1 MENFDIV
8 IVGAGSAGC
17 IVANQIIN
25 NTNYKVLLLEAGPSD
40 INPAIQVPLGY
51 GMTFYHKKMNW
62 NFYSETQKNLHNRE
76 IYYPRGKVLGGSGSI
91 NAMIYAR
98 GLRSDFENWDL
109 SKDWSWESIKT
120 TYEQIEFAV
129 NDNTKRLPSNKVP
142 VNDISKQHHPILKNF
157 FDASKD
163 FDFTFNKQLKS
174 SIENQVGNYNVN
186 IFKGFRTSSS
196 KVFLKP
202 IKSHHNLTILTKTEV
217 LKLNYKNKKIV
228 SLNIKHKN
236 KIITV
241 WPKIGT
247 ILSSGSIMTPYLL
260 LKSGIGNEKDLKEFN
275 IPVNLHSSQVGKN
288 FQDHLGLDYLYKTFT
303 PTLNKDLGTWSGRI
317 KSVLRYLY
325 NRNGP
330 LALSLNQG
338 GGYINWNSL
347 DPYPNI
353 QLYFNPL
360 TYSVSYKNRRPLLKT
375 DKFNGFIIGFNSCRP
390 KSLGEV
396 TLKPSKDD
404 YIPSINPNYL
414 SDERDLHDLYST
426 FDFIRHFSANQNIS
440 NIIKSPVN
448 IDPIKASNDELLDHF
463 KSSATTI
470 YHPCGTC
477 RMSKDIESG
486 VVSDKLKVH
495 GLENLWIVDAS
506 IMPNI
511 TSGNIN
517 APVMMLSH
525 LSSKIIIEEL
535 KKNINEN

>member
-8 IVGAGSAGC
+8 LVGAGSAGC

-25 NTNYKVLLLEAGPSD
+25 STNYKVLLIEAGPSD
-40 INPAIQVPLGY
+40 NNLTIQVPLGY

-62 NFYSETQKNLHNRE
+62 NFYSEIQKNLHNRE

-98 GLRSDFENWDL
+98 GLRSDFENWNL
-109 SKDWSWESIKT
+109 SKNWSWENIKT
-120 TYEQIEFAV
+120 TYDQIEFAV
-129 NDNTKRLPSNKVP
+129 NNKTKRLPANKIP
-142 VNDISKQHHPILKNF
+142 VNDISKQHHAILKNF
-157 FDASKD
+157 FDASND
-163 FDFTFNKQLKS
+163 FNFTFNKQLKS

-202 IKSHHNLTILTKTEV
+202 IKSHPNLTIFTKTEV

-228 SLNIKHKN
+228 SLDIKHKN
-236 KIITV
+236 KIISV
-241 WPKIGT
+241 KPNIGT

-260 LKSGIGNEKDLKEFN
+260 LKSGIGNASDLKELN
-275 IPVNLHSSQVGKN
+275 LPVNLHSSHVGKN
-288 FQDHLGLDYLYKTFT
+288 FQDHLGLDYLYKTFAA
-303 PTLNKDLGTWSGRI
+303 TLNKDLGTWGGRI
-317 KSVLRYLY
+317 KSVLKYLY
-325 NRNGP
+325 NRSGP
-330 LALSLNQG
+330 LSLSLNQG

-347 DPYPNI
+347 DPHPNI

-360 TYSVSYKNRRPLLKT
+360 TYSVSYKNRRPLLNT

-396 TLKPSKDD
+396 KLKPFKDG
-404 YIPSINPNYL
+404 YLPSINPNYL
-414 SDERDLHDLYST
+414 SDERDIHDLYAT
-426 FDFIRHFSANQNIS
+426 FDFMRKFSANKNIS

-448 IDPIKASNDELLDHF
+448 IDPLIATDYELLDHF
-463 KSSATTI
+463 KSNATTI

-477 RMSKDIESG
+477 RMSKDIGTG

-495 GLENLWIVDAS
+495 GLDNLWIVDAS

-525 LSSKIIIEEL
+525 LSSKIILEEL
-535 KKNINEN
+535 KRQYQ

>member
-1 MENFDIV
+1 MENFDIA

-17 IVANQIIN
+17 IIASQIIRN
-25 NTNYKVLLLEAGPSD
+25 SNYKVLLIEAGPSD
-40 INPAIQVPLGY
+40 NSPVIQVPLGY
-51 GMTFYHKKMNW
+51 GMTFYNKKMNW
-62 NFYSETQKNLHNRE
+62 NFYSEVQENLHNRE

-109 SKDWSWESIKT
+109 SKNWSWENITKS
-120 TYEQIEFAV
+120 YDEIEFEV
-129 NDNTKRLPSNKVP
+129 NENSKTLPSNKIP

-157 FDASKD
+157 FEASKD
-163 FDFTFNKQLKS
+163 FNFTYNKQLKS
-174 SIENQVGNYNVN
+174 STENQVGNYNVN

-202 IKSHHNLTILTKTEV
+202 IKSNHNLTILTKTEV
-217 LKLNYKNKKIV
+217 LKLNCVNKKII

-241 WPKIGT
+241 KPRIGT

-260 LKSGIGNEKDLKEFN
+260 LKSGIGNAKDLEDHN
-275 IPVNLHSSQVGKN
+275 ISLNLHSPHVGKN

-303 PTLNKDLGTWSGRI
+303 STLNKDLGTWGGRI
-317 KSVLRYLY
+317 KSAIKYLY
-325 NRNGP
+325 NRSGP
-330 LALSLNQG
+330 LSLSLNQG
-338 GGYINWNSL
+338 GGYINWKSL

-360 TYSVSYKNRRPLLKT
+360 TYSVSYKNRRPLLNT

-396 TLKPSKDD
+396 KLKSFKDD
-404 YIPSINPNYL
+404 YLPFINPNYL
-414 SDERDLHDLYST
+414 SDERDIHDLYAT
-426 FDFIRHFSANQNIS
+426 FDFVRRFSKNKNIS

-448 IDPIKASNDELLDHF
+448 IDPIKSTDQELLDHF
-463 KSSATTI
+463 KSSSTTI

-477 RMSKDIESG
+477 RMSKDIDTG

-495 GLENLWIVDAS
+495 GLDNLWIVDAS

-517 APVMMLSH
+517 APVMMLSN
-525 LSSKIIIEEL
+525 LSSKIILEEL
-535 KKNINEN
+535 KRYYQ

>member
-1 MENFDIV
+1 MENFDIA

-17 IVANQIIN
+17 IIASQIIRN
-25 NTNYKVLLLEAGPSD
+25 SNYKVLLIEAGPSD
-40 INPAIQVPLGY
+40 NSPVIQVPLGY
-51 GMTFYHKKMNW
+51 GMTFYNKKMNW
-62 NFYSETQKNLHNRE
+62 NFYSEVQENLHNRE

-109 SKDWSWESIKT
+109 SKNWSWDNITKSYDE
-120 TYEQIEFAV
+120 IEFEV
-129 NDNTKRLPSNKVP
+129 NDNTKTLLSNKIP

-163 FDFTFNKQLKS
+163 FNFTYNKQLKS
-174 SIENQVGNYNVN
+174 STENQVGNYNVN

-202 IKSHHNLTILTKTEV
+202 IKNNPNLTILTKTEV
-217 LKLNYKNKKIV
+217 LKLNFENKKII

-241 WPKIGT
+241 KPKIGT

-260 LKSGIGNEKDLKEFN
+260 LKSGIGNAKDLEDHN
-275 IPVNLHSSQVGKN
+275 IPLNLHSPHVGKN

-303 PTLNKDLGTWSGRI
+303 STLNKDLGTWGGRI
-317 KSVLRYLY
+317 KSALRYLY
-325 NRNGP
+325 NRSGP
-330 LALSLNQG
+330 LSLSLNQG
-338 GGYINWNSL
+338 GGYVNWKSL

-360 TYSVSYKNRRPLLKT
+360 TYSVTYKNRRPLLNT

-396 TLKPSKDD
+396 KLKSFKDD
-404 YIPSINPNYL
+404 YLPFINPNYL
-414 SDERDLHDLYST
+414 SDERDIHDLYAT
-426 FDFIRHFSANQNIS
+426 FDFVRKFSKNKNIS

-448 IDPIKASNDELLDHF
+448 IDPIKANDQELLDHF

-477 RMSKDIESG
+477 RMSKDIDTG

-495 GLENLWIVDAS
+495 GLDNLWIVDAS

-517 APVMMLSH
+517 APVMMLSN
-525 LSSKIIIEEL
+525 LSSKIILEEL
-535 KKNINEN
+535 KRYYQ

>member
-1 MENFDIV
+1 LENFDIV

-17 IVANQIIN
+17 IVASQIIN
-25 NTNYKVLLLEAGPSD
+25 NSNYKVLLIEAGPSD
-40 INPAIQVPLGY
+40 NNPVIQVPLGY

-62 NFYSETQKNLHNRE
+62 NFYSEIQKNLNNRE

-98 GLRSDFENWDL
+98 GLSSDFENWNL
-109 SKDWSWESIKT
+109 SNNWSWENIKA
-120 TYEQIEFAV
+120 TYDEIEFAI
-129 NDNTKRLPSNKVP
+129 NDKTKILPSNKIP
-142 VNDISKQHHPILKNF
+142 VNDVSKQHHSILKNF
-157 FDASKD
+157 FDAAHD

-186 IFKGFRTSSS
+186 IFNGFRTSSS
-196 KVFLKP
+196 KVFLQP
-202 IKSHHNLTILTKTEV
+202 IRNHPNLTIFTKTEV
-217 LKLNYKNKKIV
+217 LKLNYENKKIS
-228 SLNIKHKN
+228 SLKVKHKN
-236 KIITV
+236 KLITV
-241 WPKIGT
+241 KPKIGT

-260 LKSGIGNEKDLKEFN
+260 LKSGIGSPKDLKEHN
-275 IPVNLHSSQVGKN
+275 IPVNLNSPHIGKN
-288 FQDHLGLDYLYKTFT
+288 FQDHLGLDYLYKTFI
-303 PTLNKDLGTWSGRI
+303 PTLNNDLGTWSGRI

-325 NRNGP
+325 NRKGP
-330 LALSLNQG
+330 LSLSLNQG

-360 TYSVSYKNRRPLLKT
+360 TYSVSYKNKRPLLKT

-396 TLKPSKDD
+396 KLKVSKDD
-404 YIPSINPNYL
+404 YLPSINPNYL
-414 SDERDLHDLYST
+414 SDERDIHDLYSI
-426 FDFIRHFSANQNIS
+426 FDFIRKFSANKNIN
-440 NIIKSPVN
+440 NIIKAPVN
-448 IDPIKASNDELLDHF
+448 IDPINANDDELLDHF
-463 KSSATTI
+463 KSSSTTI
-470 YHPCGTC
+470 YHPSGTC
-477 RMSKDIESG
+477 RMSKDISTG

-517 APVMMLSH
+517 APVMMLSL
-525 LSSKIIIEEL
+525 LSSKIILEEL
-535 KKNINEN
+535 KQQYK

>member
-8 IVGAGSAGC
+8 LVGAGSAGC

-25 NTNYKVLLLEAGPSD
+25 STNYKVLLIEAGPSD
-40 INPAIQVPLGY
+40 NNLTIQVPLGY

-62 NFYSETQKNLHNRE
+62 NFYSEIQKNLHNRE

-98 GLRSDFENWDL
+98 GLRSDFENWNL
-109 SKDWSWESIKT
+109 SKNWSWENIKT
-120 TYEQIEFAV
+120 TYDKIEFAV
-129 NDNTKRLPSNKVP
+129 NNKTKRLPSNKIP

-157 FDASKD
+157 FDASND
-163 FDFTFNKQLKS
+163 FNFTFNKQLKS

-202 IKSHHNLTILTKTEV
+202 IKNHPNLTIFTKTEV
-217 LKLNYKNKKIV
+217 LKLNYKNKKII
-228 SLNIKHKN
+228 SLDIKHKS
-236 KIITV
+236 KIISV
-241 WPKIGT
+241 KPKIGT
-247 ILSSGSIMTPYLL
+247 ILCSGSIMTPYLL
-260 LKSGIGNEKDLKEFN
+260 LKSGIGNASDLKELN
-275 IPVNLHSSQVGKN
+275 LPVNLHSSHVGKN
-288 FQDHLGLDYLYKTFT
+288 FQDHLGLDYLYKTFAA
-303 PTLNKDLGTWSGRI
+303 TLNKDLGTWGGRI
-317 KSVLRYLY
+317 KSVLKYLY
-325 NRNGP
+325 NRSGP
-330 LALSLNQG
+330 LSLSLNQG
-338 GGYINWNSL
+338 GGYVNWNSL
-347 DPYPNI
+347 DPHPNI

-360 TYSVSYKNRRPLLKT
+360 TYSVSYKNRRPLLNT

-396 TLKPSKDD
+396 KLKSFKNG
-404 YIPSINPNYL
+404 YLPSINPNYL
-414 SDERDLHDLYST
+414 SDERDIHDLYAT
-426 FDFIRHFSANQNIS
+426 FDFIRKFSANKNIS

-448 IDPIKASNDELLDHF
+448 IDPLIATDYELLEHF
-463 KSSATTI
+463 KSNAATI

-477 RMSKDIESG
+477 RMSKDIGTG

-495 GLENLWIVDAS
+495 GLDNLWIVDAS

-525 LSSKIIIEEL
+525 LSSKIILEEL
-535 KKNINEN
+535 KQQY

>member
-1 MENFDIV
+1 MENFDIA

-17 IVANQIIN
+17 IIASQIIRN
-25 NTNYKVLLLEAGPSD
+25 SNYKVLLIESGPSD
-40 INPAIQVPLGY
+40 NSPVIQVPLGY
-51 GMTFYHKKMNW
+51 GMTFYNKKMNW
-62 NFYSETQKNLHNRE
+62 NFYSEVQENLHNRE

-109 SKDWSWESIKT
+109 SKNWSWDNITKSYDE
-120 TYEQIEFAV
+120 IEFDV
-129 NDNTKRLPSNKVP
+129 NENSKTLPSNKIP

-163 FDFTFNKQLKS
+163 FNFTYNKQLKS
-174 SIENQVGNYNVN
+174 STENQVGNYNVN

-202 IKSHHNLTILTKTEV
+202 IKNNPNLTILTKTEV
-217 LKLNYKNKKIV
+217 LKLNFENKKIIG
-228 SLNIKHKN
+228 LNIKHKN

-241 WPKIGT
+241 KPRIGT

-260 LKSGIGNEKDLKEFN
+260 LKSGIGNAKYLEDHN
-275 IPVNLHSSQVGKN
+275 IPLNLHSPHVGKN

-303 PTLNKDLGTWSGRI
+303 STLNKDLGTWGGRI
-317 KSVLRYLY
+317 KSALRYLY
-325 NRNGP
+325 NRSGP
-330 LALSLNQG
+330 LSLSLNQG
-338 GGYINWNSL
+338 GGYVNWKSL

-360 TYSVSYKNRRPLLKT
+360 TYSVTYKNRRPLLNT

-396 TLKPSKDD
+396 KLKSFKDD
-404 YIPSINPNYL
+404 YLPFINPNYL
-414 SDERDLHDLYST
+414 SDERDIHDLYAT
-426 FDFIRHFSANQNIS
+426 FDFVRRFSKNKNIS

-448 IDPIKASNDELLDHF
+448 IDPIKATDQELLDHF

-477 RMSKDIESG
+477 RMSKDIDTG

-495 GLENLWIVDAS
+495 GLDNLWIVDAS

-517 APVMMLSH
+517 APVMMLSN
-525 LSSKIIIEEL
+525 LSSKIILEEL
-535 KKNINEN
+535 KRYYQ

>member
-1 MENFDIV
+1 MENFDIA

-17 IVANQIIN
+17 IIANQIIK
-25 NTNYKVLLLEAGPSD
+25 NTNYKVLLIEAGSSD
-40 INPAIQVPLGY
+40 NNPVIQVPLGY
-51 GMTFYHKKMNW
+51 GMTFYNKKMNW
-62 NFYSETQKNLHNRE
+62 NFYSETQENLHNRE
-76 IYYPRGKVLGGSGSI
+76 VYYPRGKVLGGSGSI

-98 GLRSDFENWDL
+98 GLKSDFENWNL
-109 SKDWSWESIKT
+109 SENWSWDNIKKS
-120 TYEQIEFAV
+120 YDQIEFKV
-129 NDNTKRLPSNKVP
+129 NENTKTLPSNKIP
-142 VNDISKQHHPILKNF
+142 VNDISKQHHSILKNF
-157 FDASKD
+157 FNASKD

-174 SIENQVGNYNVN
+174 STENQVGNYNVN

-202 IKSHHNLTILTKTEV
+202 IKNHYNLTILTKTEV
-217 LKLNYKNKKIV
+217 LKLNYENKKIV
-228 SLNIKHKN
+228 GLNIKHKN

-241 WPKIGT
+241 KPKIGT

-260 LKSGIGNEKDLKEFN
+260 LKSGIGNAKDLKDHN
-275 IPVNLHSSQVGKN
+275 IPLNLHSPHVGKN
-288 FQDHLGLDYLYKTFT
+288 FQDHLGLDYLYKTLT
-303 PTLNKDLGTWSGRI
+303 LTLNKDLGTWGGRI
-317 KSVLRYLY
+317 KSALRYLY
-325 NRNGP
+325 NRSGP
-330 LALSLNQG
+330 LSLSLNQG

-396 TLKPSKDD
+396 KLKSFKDD
-404 YIPSINPNYL
+404 YLPSINPNFL
-414 SDERDLHDLYST
+414 SDERDIHDLYAT
-426 FDFIRHFSANQNIS
+426 FDFMRKFSTNKNIS
-440 NIIKSPVN
+440 DIIKSPVN
-448 IDPIKASNDELLDHF
+448 IDPIKATDHELLDHF
-463 KSSATTI
+463 KSNATTI

-477 RMSKDIESG
+477 RMSKDIDSG

-495 GLENLWIVDAS
+495 GLDNLWIVDAS
-506 IMPNI
+506 TMPNI

-525 LSSKIIIEEL
+525 LSSKIILEEL
-535 KKNINEN
+535 KRRYQ

>member
-1 MENFDIV
+1 MENFDIA

-17 IVANQIIN
+17 IIASQIIRN
-25 NTNYKVLLLEAGPSD
+25 SNYKVLLIEAGPSD
-40 INPAIQVPLGY
+40 NSPVIQVPLGY
-51 GMTFYHKKMNW
+51 GMTFYNKKMNW
-62 NFYSETQKNLHNRE
+62 NFYSEVQENLHNRE

-109 SKDWSWESIKT
+109 SKNWSWDNITKSYDE
-120 TYEQIEFAV
+120 IEFEV
-129 NDNTKRLPSNKVP
+129 NDNTKTILSNKIP
-142 VNDISKQHHPILKNF
+142 VNDVSKQHHPILKNF

-163 FDFTFNKQLKS
+163 FNFTYNKQLKS
-174 SIENQVGNYNVN
+174 STENQVGNYNVN
-186 IFKGFRTSSS
+186 IFKGFRNSSS

-202 IKSHHNLTILTKTEV
+202 IKNNPNLTILTKTEV
-217 LKLNYKNKKIV
+217 LKLNFENKKIIG
-228 SLNIKHKN
+228 LNIKHKN

-241 WPKIGT
+241 KPRIGT

-260 LKSGIGNEKDLKEFN
+260 LKSGIGNAKYLEDHN
-275 IPVNLHSSQVGKN
+275 IPLNLHSRHVGKN

-303 PTLNKDLGTWSGRI
+303 STLNKDLGTWGGRI
-317 KSVLRYLY
+317 KSALRYLY
-325 NRNGP
+325 NRSGP
-330 LALSLNQG
+330 LSLSLNQG
-338 GGYINWNSL
+338 GGYINWKSL

-360 TYSVSYKNRRPLLKT
+360 TYSVSYKNRRPLLNT

-396 TLKPSKDD
+396 KLKSFKDD
-404 YIPSINPNYL
+404 YLPFINPNYL
-414 SDERDLHDLYST
+414 SDERDIHDLYAT
-426 FDFIRHFSANQNIS
+426 FDFVRRFSKNKNIS

-448 IDPIKASNDELLDHF
+448 IDPIKATDQELLDHF
-463 KSSATTI
+463 KLSATTI

-477 RMSKDIESG
+477 RMSKDIDTG

-495 GLENLWIVDAS
+495 GLDNLWIVDAS

-525 LSSKIIIEEL
+525 LSSKIILEEL
-535 KKNINEN
+535 KRQY

>member
-17 IVANQIIN
+17 IITNQIIN
-25 NTNYKVLLLEAGPSD
+25 STNFKLLLIEAGPSD
-40 INPAIQVPLGY
+40 NNPVIQVPLGY
-51 GMTFYHKKMNW
+51 GMTFYHNKMNW
-62 NFYSETQKNLHNRE
+62 NFYSEIQQNLHNRE
-76 IYYPRGKVLGGSGSI
+76 IYHPRGKVLGGSGSI

-98 GLRSDFENWDL
+98 GLPSDFKNWYL
-109 SKDWSWESIKT
+109 SKDWTWKNIQT
-120 TYEQIEFAV
+120 TYNEIEFAV
-129 NDNTKRLPSNKVP
+129 NDNTNILPSNKIP
-142 VNDISKQHHPILKNF
+142 VNDISNQHHSILKNF
-157 FDASKD
+157 FEASKD
-163 FDFTFNKQLKS
+163 FNFTINKQLEN

-202 IKSHHNLTILTKTEV
+202 IKNNPNLTILTKAEV
-217 LKLNYKNKKIV
+217 LKLNYENKKIV
-228 SLNIKHKN
+228 SLNIRHKN
-236 KIITV
+236 KIIIV
-241 WPKIGT
+241 KPKIGT

-260 LKSGIGNEKDLKEFN
+260 LKSGIGNATDLKKHN
-275 IPVNLHSSQVGKN
+275 ISVNLHSPNVGKN
-288 FQDHLGLDYLYKTFT
+288 FQDHLGLDYLYKTFS

-325 NRNGP
+325 NRSGP
-330 LALSLNQG
+330 FALSLNQG

-347 DPYPNI
+347 DSYPNI

-360 TYSVSYKNRRPLLKT
+360 TYSVSYKNRRPLLKC

-404 YIPSINPNYL
+404 YMPSINPNYL
-414 SDERDLHDLYST
+414 SDERDIHDLYAT
-426 FDFIRHFSANQNIS
+426 FDFIRNFSANKNIR

-448 IDPIKASNDELLDHF
+448 IDPIKARDEELLDHF
-463 KSSATTI
+463 KSNATTI

-486 VVSDKLKVH
+486 VVSEKLKVH

-535 KKNINEN
+535 KQQY

>member
-8 IVGAGSAGC
+8 LVGAGSAGC

-25 NTNYKVLLLEAGPSD
+25 STNYKVLLIEAGPSD
-40 INPAIQVPLGY
+40 KNLTIQVPLGY

-62 NFYSETQKNLHNRE
+62 NFYSEIQKNLHNRE

-98 GLRSDFENWDL
+98 GLRSDFENWNL
-109 SKDWSWESIKT
+109 SKNWSWENIKT
-120 TYEQIEFAV
+120 TYDQIEFAV
-129 NDNTKRLPSNKVP
+129 NNKTKRLPSNKIP

-157 FDASKD
+157 FDASND
-163 FDFTFNKQLKS
+163 FNFTFNKQLKS

-202 IKSHHNLTILTKTEV
+202 IKSHPNLTIFTKTEV

-228 SLNIKHKN
+228 SLDIKHKN
-236 KIITV
+236 KIISV
-241 WPKIGT
+241 KPKIGT
-247 ILSSGSIMTPYLL
+247 ILCSGSIMTPYLL
-260 LKSGIGNEKDLKEFN
+260 LKSGIGNASDLKELN
-275 IPVNLHSSQVGKN
+275 LPVNLHSSHVGKN
-288 FQDHLGLDYLYKTFT
+288 FQDHLGLDYLYKTFAA
-303 PTLNKDLGTWSGRI
+303 TLNKDLGTWGGRI
-317 KSVLRYLY
+317 KSVLKYLY
-325 NRNGP
+325 NRSGP
-330 LALSLNQG
+330 LSLSLNQG

-360 TYSVSYKNRRPLLKT
+360 TYSVSYKNRRPLLNT

-396 TLKPSKDD
+396 KLKSFKDG
-404 YIPSINPNYL
+404 YLPSINPNYL
-414 SDERDLHDLYST
+414 SDERDIHDLYAI
-426 FDFIRHFSANQNIS
+426 FDFIRKFSANKNIS

-448 IDPIKASNDELLDHF
+448 IDPLIATDYELLDHF
-463 KSSATTI
+463 KSNATTI

-477 RMSKDIESG
+477 RMSKDIDTG

-495 GLENLWIVDAS
+495 GLDNLWIVDAS

-525 LSSKIIIEEL
+525 LSSKIILEEL
-535 KKNINEN
+535 KQQY

>member
-1 MENFDIV
+1 MENFDLV

-17 IVANQIIN
+17 IITNQIIN
-25 NTNYKVLLLEAGPSD
+25 NTNYKVLLIEAGPSD
-40 INPAIQVPLGY
+40 NNPVIQVPLGY
-51 GMTFYHKKMNW
+51 GMTFYNKKLNW
-62 NFYSETQKNLHNRE
+62 NFYSEIQKNLHNRE

-98 GLRSDFENWDL
+98 GLRSDFENWNL
-109 SKDWSWESIKT
+109 SEYWSWENIKT
-120 TYEQIEFAV
+120 AYDKIEFTV
-129 NDNTKRLPSNKVP
+129 NDNIKRLPSNKIP
-142 VNDISKQHHPILKNF
+142 VNDVSEQHHKILKNF
-157 FDASKD
+157 FDASRD

-174 SIENQVGNYNVN
+174 SVGNQVGNYNVN

-202 IKSHHNLTILTKTEV
+202 ISNHPNLTILTKTEV
-217 LKLNYKNKKIV
+217 LKLNYEDKKIS

-241 WPKIGT
+241 KSKIGT

-260 LKSGIGNEKDLKEFN
+260 LKSGIGSAKDLQEHN
-275 IPVNLHSSQVGKN
+275 ISVNLHSPHVGKN
-288 FQDHLGLDYLYKTFT
+288 FQDHLGLDYLYKTFN
-303 PTLNKDLGTWSGRI
+303 PTLNKDLGTWVGRI

-325 NRNGP
+325 NRRGP
-330 LALSLNQG
+330 LSLSLNQG

-360 TYSVSYKNRRPLLKT
+360 TYSVLYKNRRPLLKT

-396 TLKPSKDD
+396 TLKVFKDD
-404 YIPSINPNYL
+404 YQPSINPNYL
-414 SDERDLHDLYST
+414 SDERDIHDLYAT
-426 FDFIRHFSANQNIS
+426 FDFIRHFSSNKSIS

-448 IDPIKASNDELLDHF
+448 IDPIKAADDELLDHF
-463 KSSATTI
+463 KSNASTI

-477 RMSKDIESG
+477 RMSKDISTG

-495 GLENLWIVDAS
+495 GIDNLWIVDAS

-525 LSSKIIIEEL
+525 LSSNIILEEL
-535 KKNINEN
+535 KQQFQ

>member
-17 IVANQIIN
+17 IVANKIIN

-40 INPAIQVPLGY
+40 NNPVIQVPLGY
-51 GMTFYHKKMNW
+51 GMTFYHKNMNW
-62 NFYSETQKNLHNRE
+62 NFYSEIQKNLHNRE

-202 IKSHHNLTILTKTEV
+202 IKNNPNLTILTKAEV
-217 LKLNYKNKKIV
+217 LKLNFENNKIV

-236 KIITV
+236 KKIIV
-241 WPKIGT
+241 KPKIGT
-247 ILSSGSIMTPYLL
+247 IMSSGSIMTPYLL
-260 LKSGIGNEKDLKEFN
+260 LKSGIGNATDLKKNN
-275 IPVNLHSSQVGKN
+275 ISVNLHSPNVGKN

-303 PTLNKDLGTWSGRI
+303 PTLNKDLGSWSGRI

-325 NRNGP
+325 NRSGP

-440 NIIKSPVN
+440 NIIKSPLN

-525 LSSKIIIEEL
+525 LSSKIILEEL
-535 KKNINEN
+535 KQQY

>member
-17 IVANQIIN
+17 IVANKIIN

-40 INPAIQVPLGY
+40 NNPVIQVPLGY
-51 GMTFYHKKMNW
+51 GMTFYHKNMNW
-62 NFYSETQKNLHNRE
+62 NFYSEIQKNLHNRE

-163 FDFTFNKQLKS
+163 FDFTFNKQLKN

-202 IKSHHNLTILTKTEV
+202 IKNNPNLTILTKAEV
-217 LKLNYKNKKIV
+217 LKLNFENNKIV

-236 KIITV
+236 KKIIV
-241 WPKIGT
+241 KPKIGT
-247 ILSSGSIMTPYLL
+247 IMSSGSIMTPYLL
-260 LKSGIGNEKDLKEFN
+260 LKSGIGNATDLKKNN
-275 IPVNLHSSQVGKN
+275 ISVNLHSPNVGKN

-303 PTLNKDLGTWSGRI
+303 PTLNKDLGSWSGRI

-325 NRNGP
+325 NRSGP

-535 KKNINEN
+535 KQKY

>member
-1 MENFDIV
+1 LENFDIV

-17 IVANQIIN
+17 IITNQIIK
-25 NTNYKVLLLEAGPSD
+25 NTNYRVLLIEAGSRD
-40 INPAIQVPLGY
+40 NNPVIQVPLGY

-62 NFYSETQKNLHNRE
+62 NFYSETQDNLLNRE
-76 IYYPRGKVLGGSGSI
+76 IYFPRGKVLGGSGSI

-109 SKDWSWESIKT
+109 SENWSWENIKT
-120 TYEQIEFAV
+120 TYDQIEFEV
-129 NDNTKRLPSNKVP
+129 NENTKILPSNKIP
-142 VNDISKQHHPILKNF
+142 VNDISKQHHQILKNF

-163 FDFTFNKQLKS
+163 FDFTYNKQLKS
-174 SIENQVGNYNVN
+174 STENQVGHYNVN
-186 IFKGFRTSSS
+186 IFKGFRASSS

-202 IKSHHNLTILTKTEV
+202 IKDQSNLTILTKTEV
-217 LKLNYKNKKIV
+217 LKLNYENKKIIG
-228 SLNIKHKN
+228 LKIRYKN

-241 WPKIGT
+241 KPKIGT

-260 LKSGIGNEKDLKEFN
+260 LKSGIGNAKDLEGYN
-275 IPVNLHSSQVGKN
+275 IPLNLHSPHVGKN
-288 FQDHLGLDYLYKTFT
+288 FQDHLGLDYLYKTFK
-303 PTLNKDLGTWSGRI
+303 PTLNKDLGTWRGRI
-317 KSVLRYLY
+317 KSTLRYFY
-325 NRNGP
+325 NRSGP
-330 LALSLNQG
+330 LSLSLNQG

-347 DPYPNI
+347 NPYPNI

-360 TYSVSYKNRRPLLKT
+360 TYSVSYKNRRPLLNT

-396 TLKPSKDD
+396 KLKLFKDD
-404 YIPSINPNYL
+404 YLPSINPNYL
-414 SDERDLHDLYST
+414 SDERDIHDLYAT
-426 FDFIRHFSANQNIS
+426 FDFIRKFSINKNIS
-440 NIIKSPVN
+440 DIIKSPVN
-448 IDPIKASNDELLDHF
+448 IDPIKATDQELLDHF
-463 KSSATTI
+463 KSNATTI

-477 RMSKDIESG
+477 RMSKDISTG

-495 GLENLWIVDAS
+495 GLDNLWIVDAS

-525 LSSKIIIEEL
+525 LSSKIILEEL
-535 KKNINEN
+535 KRQYQ

>member
-8 IVGAGSAGC
+8 LVGAGSAGC

-25 NTNYKVLLLEAGPSD
+25 STNYKVLLIEAGPSD
-40 INPAIQVPLGY
+40 NNLTIQIPLGY
-51 GMTFYHKKMNW
+51 GMTFYNKKMNW
-62 NFYSETQKNLHNRE
+62 NFYSEIQTNLNNRE

-98 GLRSDFENWDL
+98 GLHSDFENWDL
-109 SKDWSWESIKT
+109 SKDWSWENIKT
-120 TYEQIEFAV
+120 TYDQIEFAV
-129 NDNTKRLPSNKVP
+129 NNKTKRLPSNKIP

-157 FDASKD
+157 FDASND
-163 FDFTFNKQLKS
+163 FNFTFNKQLKS
-174 SIENQVGNYNVN
+174 SVENQTGNYNVN

-202 IKSHHNLTILTKTEV
+202 IKNHPNLTIFTKTEV

-228 SLNIKHKN
+228 SLDIKHKN
-236 KIITV
+236 KIISV
-241 WPKIGT
+241 KPKIGT

-260 LKSGIGNEKDLKEFN
+260 LKSGIGNASDLKEFN
-275 IPVNLHSSQVGKN
+275 LKVNLHSPHVGKN
-288 FQDHLGLDYLYKTFT
+288 FQDHLGLDYLYKTFAA
-303 PTLNKDLGTWSGRI
+303 TLNKDLGTWGGRI
-317 KSVLRYLY
+317 KSVLKYLY
-325 NRNGP
+325 NRSGP
-330 LALSLNQG
+330 LSLSLNQG

-360 TYSVSYKNRRPLLKT
+360 TYSVSYKNRRPLLNT

-396 TLKPSKDD
+396 KLKLFKDG
-404 YIPSINPNYL
+404 YLPSINPNYL
-414 SDERDLHDLYST
+414 SDERDIHDLYAT
-426 FDFIRHFSANQNIS
+426 FDFMRKFSANKNIS

-448 IDPIKASNDELLDHF
+448 IDPLIASDHELLDHF
-463 KSSATTI
+463 KSNATTI

-477 RMSKDIESG
+477 RMSKDIVTG

-495 GLENLWIVDAS
+495 GLDNLWIVDAS

-535 KKNINEN
+535 KRQY

>member
-1 MENFDIV
+1 LENFDLV

-17 IVANQIIN
+17 IITNQIIN
-25 NTNYKVLLLEAGPSD
+25 NTNYKVLLIEAGPSD
-40 INPAIQVPLGY
+40 NNPVIQVPLGY
-51 GMTFYHKKMNW
+51 GMTFYNKKLNW
-62 NFYSETQKNLHNRE
+62 NFYSEIQKNLHNRE

-98 GLRSDFENWDL
+98 GLRSDFENWNL
-109 SKDWSWESIKT
+109 SEYWSWENIKT
-120 TYEQIEFAV
+120 AYDKIEFTV
-129 NDNTKRLPSNKVP
+129 NDNIKRLPSNKIP
-142 VNDISKQHHPILKNF
+142 VNDVSEQHHKILKNF
-157 FDASKD
+157 FDASRD

-174 SIENQVGNYNVN
+174 SVGNQVGNYNVN

-202 IKSHHNLTILTKTEV
+202 ISNHPNLTILTKTEV
-217 LKLNYKNKKIV
+217 LKLNYEDKKIS

-241 WPKIGT
+241 KSKIGT

-260 LKSGIGNEKDLKEFN
+260 LKSGIGSAKDLQEHN
-275 IPVNLHSSQVGKN
+275 ISVNLHSPHVGKN
-288 FQDHLGLDYLYKTFT
+288 FQDHLGLDYLYKTFN
-303 PTLNKDLGTWSGRI
+303 PTLNKDLGTWVGRI

-325 NRNGP
+325 NRRGP
-330 LALSLNQG
+330 LSLSLNQG

-360 TYSVSYKNRRPLLKT
+360 TYSVLYKNRRPLLKT

-396 TLKPSKDD
+396 TLKVFKDD
-404 YIPSINPNYL
+404 YQPSINPNYL
-414 SDERDLHDLYST
+414 SDERDIHDLYAT
-426 FDFIRHFSANQNIS
+426 FDFIRHFSSNKSIS

-448 IDPIKASNDELLDHF
+448 IDPIKAADDELLDHF
-463 KSSATTI
+463 KSNASTI

-477 RMSKDIESG
+477 RMSKDISTG

-495 GLENLWIVDAS
+495 GIDNLWIVDAS

-525 LSSKIIIEEL
+525 LSSNIILEEL
-535 KKNINEN
+535 KQQFQ

>member
-1 MENFDIV
+1 LENFDIV

-17 IVANQIIN
+17 IITNQIIK
-25 NTNYKVLLLEAGPSD
+25 NTNYRVLLIEAGSSD
-40 INPAIQVPLGY
+40 NNPIIQVPLGY

-62 NFYSETQKNLHNRE
+62 NFYSETQDNLLNRE

-98 GLRSDFENWDL
+98 GLISDFENWDL
-109 SKDWSWESIKT
+109 SESWSWENIKT
-120 TYEQIEFAV
+120 SYEQIEFEV
-129 NDNTKRLPSNKVP
+129 NENTKKLPSNKIP
-142 VNDISKQHHPILKNF
+142 VNDISTQHHPILKNF

-163 FDFTFNKQLKS
+163 FDFTFNRQLKS
-174 SIENQVGNYNVN
+174 STENQVGHYNVN
-186 IFKGFRTSSS
+186 IFKGFRNSSS

-202 IKSHHNLTILTKTEV
+202 IQNHSNLTILTKTEV
-217 LKLNYKNKKIV
+217 LKLNYENKKIV
-228 SLNIKHKN
+228 GLNIRHKN

-241 WPKIGT
+241 KPKIGT

-260 LKSGIGNEKDLKEFN
+260 LKSGIGDAKDLEDLN
-275 IPVNLHSSQVGKN
+275 IPLNLHSPHVGKN
-288 FQDHLGLDYLYKTFT
+288 FQDHLGLDYLYKTFK
-303 PTLNKDLGTWSGRI
+303 PTLNKDLGTWRGRI
-317 KSVLRYLY
+317 KSTLRYFY
-325 NRNGP
+325 NRSGP
-330 LALSLNQG
+330 LSLSLNQG

-360 TYSVSYKNRRPLLKT
+360 TYSVSYKNRRPLLNT

-390 KSLGEV
+390 KSVGEV
-396 TLKPSKDD
+396 KLKLFKDN
-404 YIPSINPNYL
+404 YQPSINPNYL
-414 SDERDLHDLYST
+414 SDERDIHDLYAV
-426 FDFIRHFSANQNIS
+426 FDFIRKFSINKNI
-440 NIIKSPVN
+440 NDIIKSSVN
-448 IDPIKASNDELLDHF
+448 IDPIKATDQELLNHF
-463 KSSATTI
+463 KSNATTI

-477 RMSKDIESG
+477 RMSKDIATG

-495 GLENLWIVDAS
+495 GLDNLWIVDAS

-525 LSSKIIIEEL
+525 LSSKIILEEL
-535 KKNINEN
+535 KRQYQ

>member
-17 IVANQIIN
+17 IITNQIIK
-25 NTNYKVLLLEAGPSD
+25 NTNYRVLLIEAGSSD
-40 INPAIQVPLGY
+40 NNPIIQVPLGY

-62 NFYSETQKNLHNRE
+62 NFYSETQDNLFNRE

-98 GLRSDFENWDL
+98 GLISDFENWDL
-109 SKDWSWESIKT
+109 SESWSWENIKT
-120 TYEQIEFAV
+120 SYEQIEFEV
-129 NDNTKRLPSNKVP
+129 NENTKTLPSNKIP
-142 VNDISKQHHPILKNF
+142 VNDISTQHHPILKNF

-163 FDFTFNKQLKS
+163 FDFTFNRQLKS
-174 SIENQVGNYNVN
+174 CTENQVGHYNVN
-186 IFKGFRTSSS
+186 IFKGFRNSSS

-202 IKSHHNLTILTKTEV
+202 IQNHSNLTILTKTEV
-217 LKLNYKNKKIV
+217 LKLNYENKKIIG
-228 SLNIKHKN
+228 LNIRHKN

-241 WPKIGT
+241 KPKIGT

-260 LKSGIGNEKDLKEFN
+260 LKSGIGNAKDLEDLN
-275 IPVNLHSSQVGKN
+275 IPLNLHSPHVGKN
-288 FQDHLGLDYLYKTFT
+288 FQDHLGLDYLYKTFK
-303 PTLNKDLGTWSGRI
+303 PTLNKDLGTWRGRI
-317 KSVLRYLY
+317 KSTLRYFY
-325 NRNGP
+325 NRSGP
-330 LALSLNQG
+330 LSLSLNQG

-360 TYSVSYKNRRPLLKT
+360 TYSVSYKNRRPLLNT

-390 KSLGEV
+390 KSVGEV
-396 TLKPSKDD
+396 KLKLFKDN
-404 YIPSINPNYL
+404 YQPSINPNYL
-414 SDERDLHDLYST
+414 SDERDIHDLYAA
-426 FDFIRHFSANQNIS
+426 FDFIRKFSINKNIS
-440 NIIKSPVN
+440 DIIKSPVN
-448 IDPIKASNDELLDHF
+448 IDLIKTTDQELLDHF
-463 KSSATTI
+463 KSNATTI

-477 RMSKDIESG
+477 RMSKDISTG

-495 GLENLWIVDAS
+495 GLDNLWIVDAS

-525 LSSKIIIEEL
+525 LSSKIILEEL
-535 KKNINEN
+535 KRQYQ

>member
-1 MENFDIV
+1 MENFDIA

-17 IVANQIIN
+17 IIANQIIK
-25 NTNYKVLLLEAGPSD
+25 NTNYKVLLIEAGSSD
-40 INPAIQVPLGY
+40 NNPVIQVPLGY
-51 GMTFYHKKMNW
+51 GMTFYNKKMNW
-62 NFYSETQKNLHNRE
+62 NFYSETQENLHNRE
-76 IYYPRGKVLGGSGSI
+76 VYYPRGKVLGGSGSI

-98 GLRSDFENWDL
+98 GLKSDFENWNL
-109 SKDWSWESIKT
+109 SENWSWDNIKKS
-120 TYEQIEFAV
+120 YDQIEFKV
-129 NDNTKRLPSNKVP
+129 NENTKTLPSNKIP
-142 VNDISKQHHPILKNF
+142 VNDISKQHHSILKNF

-174 SIENQVGNYNVN
+174 STENQVGNYNVN

-202 IKSHHNLTILTKTEV
+202 IKNHYNLTILTKTEV
-217 LKLNYKNKKIV
+217 LKLNYENKKIV
-228 SLNIKHKN
+228 GLNIKHKN

-241 WPKIGT
+241 KPKIGT

-260 LKSGIGNEKDLKEFN
+260 LKSGIGNAKDLKDHN
-275 IPVNLHSSQVGKN
+275 IPLNLHSPHVGKN
-288 FQDHLGLDYLYKTFT
+288 FQDHLGLDYLYKTLT
-303 PTLNKDLGTWSGRI
+303 LTLNKDLGTWGGRI
-317 KSVLRYLY
+317 KSALRYLY
-325 NRNGP
+325 NRSGP
-330 LALSLNQG
+330 LSLSLNQG

-396 TLKPSKDD
+396 KLKSFKDD
-404 YIPSINPNYL
+404 YLPSINPNFL
-414 SDERDLHDLYST
+414 SDERDIHDLYAT
-426 FDFIRHFSANQNIS
+426 FDFMRKFSTNKNIS
-440 NIIKSPVN
+440 DIIKSPVN
-448 IDPIKASNDELLDHF
+448 IDPIKATDHELLDHF
-463 KSSATTI
+463 KSNATTI

-477 RMSKDIESG
+477 RMSKDIDSG
-486 VVSDKLKVH
+486 VVSEKLKVH
-495 GLENLWIVDAS
+495 GLDNLWIVDAS
-506 IMPNI
+506 TMPNI

-525 LSSKIIIEEL
+525 LSSKIILEEL
-535 KKNINEN
+535 KRRYQ

>member
-8 IVGAGSAGC
+8 LVGAGSAGC

-25 NTNYKVLLLEAGPSD
+25 STNYKVLLIEAGPSD
-40 INPAIQVPLGY
+40 NNLTIQVPLGY

-62 NFYSETQKNLHNRE
+62 NFYSEIQKNLHNRE

-109 SKDWSWESIKT
+109 SKDWSWENIKT
-120 TYEQIEFAV
+120 TYDQIEFAV
-129 NDNTKRLPSNKVP
+129 NNKTKRLPSNKIP
-142 VNDISKQHHPILKNF
+142 VNDISTQHHSILKNF
-157 FDASKD
+157 FDASND
-163 FDFTFNKQLKS
+163 FNFTFNKQLKS

-202 IKSHHNLTILTKTEV
+202 IKSNPNLTIFTKTEV
-217 LKLNYKNKKIV
+217 LKLNYKNKKII
-228 SLNIKHKN
+228 SLDIKHKN
-236 KIITV
+236 KIISV
-241 WPKIGT
+241 KPKIGT

-260 LKSGIGNEKDLKEFN
+260 LKSGIGNASDLKELN
-275 IPVNLHSSQVGKN
+275 LPVNLHSSHVGKN
-288 FQDHLGLDYLYKTFT
+288 FQDHLGLDYLYKTFAA
-303 PTLNKDLGTWSGRI
+303 TLNKDLGTWGGRI
-317 KSVLRYLY
+317 KSVLKYLY
-325 NRNGP
+325 NRSGP
-330 LALSLNQG
+330 LSLSLNQG

-347 DPYPNI
+347 DPHPNI

-360 TYSVSYKNRRPLLKT
+360 TYSVSYKNRRPLLNT
-375 DKFNGFIIGFNSCRP
+375 DKFNGFILGVNSCRP

-396 TLKPSKDD
+396 KLKSFKDS
-404 YIPSINPNYL
+404 YLPSINPNYL
-414 SDERDLHDLYST
+414 SDERDIHDLYTT
-426 FDFIRHFSANQNIS
+426 FDFIRKFSANKNIS

-448 IDPIKASNDELLDHF
+448 IDPLIATDYELLDHF
-463 KSSATTI
+463 KSNATTI

-477 RMSKDIESG
+477 RMSKDIGTG

-495 GLENLWIVDAS
+495 GLDNLWIVDAS

-525 LSSKIIIEEL
+525 LSSKIILEEL
-535 KKNINEN
+535 KQQY